1 MVSPDLG
8 SFLSSAIDPDLI
20 GGLSN
25 MDRVQRE
32 NEKLAARSAC
42 NRLDS
47 SLLPLVYQSDSGQ

>member
-8 SFLSSAIDPDLI
+8 SFLSSAIDPDPI

-25 MDRVQRE
+25 VDRGKRE

-42 NRLDS
+42 DRLDS
-47 SLLPLVYQSDSGQ
+47 SLFTLVYQSDSGQ